1 MRSLRRI
8 IASEPPTAEPIFLY
22 FAMKIDVLALFPEIL
37 APALQTGILRRAQ
50 EADRLTVNV
59 YNLRDWATDK
69 HQSVDDYP
77 YGGGAGMILK
87 PEPIFSA
94 VKDLN
99 PEETAHV
106 IYLTPQGTPLT
117 QPLAESLSL
126 ETHLILLCGRYKGVD
141 ERVRDKLVTTEISIG
156 DYVLSGGEIAA
167 LVLIDAIG
175 RVLPGALSDYESA
188 QVDSFSRELLDHPHY
203 TRPAEFEGM
212 RVPEVLLSGHHE
224 NIEQWRYAAALKRT
238 AERRPELLQ
247 QLELTAEDIAILK
260 AAGLTELE

>member
-1 MRSLRRI
+1 
-8 IASEPPTAEPIFLY
+8 
-22 FAMKIDVLALFPEIL
+22 MKIDVLALFPEIL

-69 HQSVDDYP
+69 HQSVDDYA

-94 VKDLN
+94 VKALN
-99 PEETAHV
+99 PAETAHT
-106 IYLTPQGTPLT
+106 IYLTPQGIPLT

-126 ETHLILLCGRYKGVD
+126 ETHLILLCGRYKGID

-175 RVLPGALSDYESA
+175 RVLPGALGDYESA

-224 NIEQWRYAAALKRT
+224 NIELWRYAAALKRT

-260 AAGLTELE
+260 AAGVTELE

>member
-1 MRSLRRI
+1 
-8 IASEPPTAEPIFLY
+8 
-22 FAMKIDVLALFPEIL
+22 MKIDVLALFPEIL

-94 VKDLN
+94 AKDLN

-212 RVPEVLLSGHHE
+212 QVPEVLLSGHHE

-260 AAGLTELE
+260 AAGLTEPE